1 MVDRIDAEFELPAGK
16 SVLFA
21 SDLHLGAPNAGA
33 SAEREK
39 AFVAWM
45 DSAKPRAAALYLV
58 GDVFDFW
65 FEYRHAIPKGFAR
78 IQGRLADWSDSGIPV
93 FLFTGNHDLW
103 MRDYFTQEFGIQ
115 VIYEPVRH
123 VWGGKHLVIGHGDG
137 LGPGDTG
144 YKLLKRV
151 FTFKPFQTLYRWVH
165 PDLGIG
171 LASWLSRG
179 SRARTGHEDYAMTDV
194 TREAIYLWALD
205 AHRAHPADYWI
216 FGHRHFP
223 VVAEFPDGR
232 GTYVNLGDWIKWR
245 SWGEYGGITDRESVQ
260 IEFVLKMFPID

>member
-1 MVDRIDAEFELPAGK
+1 MVDRIDAEFELPDGK
-16 SVLFA
+16 SVFFA
-21 SDLHLGAPNAGA
+21 SDLHLGAPNAVA

-45 DSAKPRAAALYLV
+45 DSVKPRAAALYMV

-78 IQGRLADWSDSGIPV
+78 IQGRLADWADSGIPV

-144 YKLLKRV
+144 YKLLKRL

-194 TREAIYLWALD
+194 TPEPIYLWALD

-245 SWGEYGGITDRESVQ
+245 SWGEYSATG
-260 IEFVLKMFPID
+260 FHLNP

>member
-1 MVDRIDAEFELPAGK
+1 MVDRTHAEFVLPEGK
-16 SVLFA
+16 SVFFA
-21 SDLHLGAPNAGA
+21 SDLHLGAPDAPA

-45 DSAKPRAAALYLV
+45 DSVKPRAAALYLV

-65 FEYRHAIPKGFAR
+65 FEYRRAIPKGFAR
-78 IQGRLADWSDSGIPV
+78 LQGRLADWSDSGIPV

-115 VIYEPVRH
+115 VFHEPVRH
-123 VWGGKHLVIGHGDG
+123 VWSGKHLVIGHGDG

-151 FTFKPFQTLYRWVH
+151 FTFKPFQMLYRWVH

-194 TREAIYLWALD
+194 TREAIYLWAQ
-205 AHRAHPADYWI
+205 AEHSAAPADYWI
-216 FGHRHFP
+216 FGHRHYP
-223 VVAEFPDGR
+223 VKADFPDGR

-245 SWGEYGGITDRESVQ
+245 IWGELDSGGYTLGTTDNQSVR
-260 IEFVLKMFPID
+260 K

>member
-1 MVDRIDAEFELPAGK
+1 MVDRTHTEFVLPEGK
-16 SVLFA
+16 SVFFA
-21 SDLHLGAPNAGA
+21 SDLHLGAPNAKA

-45 DSAKPRAAALYLV
+45 DSIKPRAAALYLV

-78 IQGRLADWSDSGIPV
+78 LQGRLADWSDSGIPV

-115 VIYEPVRH
+115 VFHEPVRH

-151 FTFKPFQTLYRWVH
+151 FTFKLFQTLFRWVH

-194 TREAIYLWALD
+194 TREAIYVWALD
-205 AHRAHPADYWI
+205 THRVHPADYWI
-216 FGHRHFP
+216 FGHRHYP
-223 VVAEFPDGR
+223 VKTDLPDGR

-245 SWGEYGGITDRESVQ
+245 SWGEFSLEG
-260 IEFVLKMFPID
+260 FHLNP

>member
-1 MVDRIDAEFELPAGK
+1 MVATVDAVFELPEGK
-16 SVLFA
+16 SVFFA
-21 SDLHLGAPNAGA
+21 SDLHLGAPDAGA
-33 SAEREK
+33 SAERER

-45 DSAKPRAAALYLV
+45 DSIKPRAAALYLV

-78 IQGRLADWSDSGIPV
+78 LQGRLADWADSGIPV
-93 FLFTGNHDLW
+93 FMFTGNHDLW
-103 MRDYFTQEFGIQ
+103 MHNYFSQEFGIQ
-115 VIYEPVRH
+115 VFHEPVRH
-123 VWGGKHLVIGHGDG
+123 VWSGKHFVVGHGDG

-151 FTFKPFQTLYRWVH
+151 FTFKPFQFLFRWLH

-194 TREAIYLWALD
+194 TRESIYLWALD
-205 AHRAHPADYWI
+205 QHRRSPADFWI
-216 FGHRHFP
+216 FGHRHYPVNVDFP
-223 VVAEFPDGR
+223 AGR

-245 SWGEYGGITDRESVQ
+245 SWGEWDAEG
-260 IEFVLKMFPID
+260 FKLNP

>member
-1 MVDRIDAEFELPAGK
+1 MVDRTQTEFVLPEGK
-16 SVLFA
+16 SVFFA
-21 SDLHLGAPNAGA
+21 SDLHLGAPNPKA

-45 DSAKPRAAALYLV
+45 DSIKPRAAALYLV

-78 IQGRLADWSDSGIPV
+78 LQGRLADWSDSGIPV

-103 MRDYFTQEFGIQ
+103 MRNYFTQEFGIQ
-115 VIYEPVRH
+115 VFHEPVRH

-151 FTFKPFQTLYRWVH
+151 FTFKPFQTLFRWVH

-194 TREAIYLWALD
+194 TREAIYVWALD
-205 AHRAHPADYWI
+205 AHRVQPANYWI
-216 FGHRHFP
+216 FGHRHYP
-223 VVAEFPDGR
+223 VKTDLPDGR

-245 SWGEYGGITDRESVQ
+245 SWGELSGK
-260 IEFVLKMFPID
+260 EFQLKSRNA

>member
-1 MVDRIDAEFELPAGK
+1 MVARVDAEFELPEGK
-16 SVLFA
+16 SVFFA
-21 SDLHLGAPNAGA
+21 SDLHLGAPDAGA
-33 SAEREK
+33 SAERER

-45 DSAKPRAAALYLV
+45 DSIKPRAAALYLV

-115 VIYEPVRH
+115 VFHEPIRH
-123 VWGGKHLVIGHGDG
+123 VWGNKHFVVGHGDG

-151 FTFKPFQTLYRWVH
+151 FTFPPFKTLFRWVH
-165 PDLGIG
+165 PDLGIA

-179 SRARTGHEDYAMTDV
+179 SRDL
-194 TREAIYLWALD
+194 I
-205 AHRAHPADYWI
+205 
-216 FGHRHFP
+216 
-223 VVAEFPDGR
+223 
-232 GTYVNLGDWIKWR
+232 
-245 SWGEYGGITDRESVQ
+245 
-260 IEFVLKMFPID
+260 